1 MKNRS
6 SLFVPAALAVLVA
19 ASAGCDSCK
28 KGKDAGQ
35 KVEKEPV
42 AKVKNVDEAPAPED
56 TLLEVAIKDP
66 EGVTKRTADGAGF
79 DKEIGPSPWE
89 TVIASI
95 DGDAAKKG
103 LRAIDPHGAMA
114 AVVLLHID
122 AVSKPHFVVAAKL
135 KDPEVATVALTS
147 AAKGGDL
154 TAWDS
159 KVLGTQAFEPKKG
172 QGDVAVYGP
181 YVLASDTRDALE
193 AAGKYVAW
201 KASKGDAQ
209 PHDLS
214 ARVPLDKI
222 GPKAAA
228 LVTALWASLPSGT
241 VPPKL
246 HAALEP
252 MLEPLLQG
260 VSDMGELAIDV
271 DSDGKLVKVDDHVGA
286 KGTFAAW
293 LGKYPAGDATTLL
306 TMPKADGVSLTRFP
320 DDLAPVIYAGV
331 DDALSSSSLSP
342 ADRADLL
349 KQLQTLG
356 KSLGHEVDMSNK
368 GSGPTS
374 EFLLR
379 FDITDPKGAKTAM
392 AALEKAALKALG
404 GAKAPAKTTAY
415 KKFGADGDEI
425 ELTAGTGLTF
435 HLLWAVR
442 GSYLFVGFSNGAFSL
457 ADAGIDPA
465 STATVSS
472 DAAAKTKL
480 ASFPTKGLIGA
491 SYGDTWSF
499 SKGLVGGGG
508 GAPAASG
515 SGVSWGYTVVDA
527 SGVSAKGEVPL
538 AFIGDMARFYMGMMA
553 MFASPP
559 PPY

>member
-1 MKNRS
+1 VS
-6 SLFVPAALAVLVA
+6 SV
-19 ASAGCDSCK
+19 
-28 KGKDAGQ
+28 
-35 KVEKEPV
+35 
-42 AKVKNVDEAPAPED
+42 
-56 TLLEVAIKDP
+56 
-66 EGVTKRTADGAGF
+66 
-79 DKEIGPSPWE
+79 
-89 TVIASI
+89 

-103 LRAIDPHGAMA
+103 LRTIDPHGAMA

-122 AVSKPHFVVAAKL
+122 ATSKPHVAFAAKL

-159 KVLGTQAFEPKKG
+159 KVLETQVFEPKKG
-172 QGDVAVYGP
+172 EIAVYGP
-181 YVLASDTRDALE
+181 YVIAADTREAIE

-214 ARVPLDKI
+214 AHVPMGKI
-222 GPKAAA
+222 GPQVAA

-241 VPPKL
+241 IPPKL
-246 HAALEP
+246 QATLSP
-252 MLEPLLQG
+252 MLAPLLG
-260 VSDMGELAIDV
+260 GISDMGDLTADL
-271 DSDGKLVKVDDHVGA
+271 DSDGKVLTMDEHVAA
-286 KGTFAAW
+286 KGTFGAW
-293 LGKYPAGDATTLL
+293 LGKYPAGDANNML
-306 TMPKADGVSLTRFP
+306 TMPKADGVSVTRFP

-331 DDALSSSSLSP
+331 EDALSSGSLSP

-404 GAKAPAKTTAY
+404 GAKTPAKTTAY
-415 KKFGADGDEI
+415 KKFGADGDEV
-425 ELTAGTGLTF
+425 ELSPGTGLTF

-442 GSYLFVGFSNGAFSL
+442 GSYLFIGFSNGAFTL

-465 STATVSS
+465 STATMAT
-472 DAAAKTKL
+472 DAAAKAKVAT
-480 ASFPTKGLIGA
+480 FPTKGIIGA
-491 SYGDTWSF
+491 SFGDTWSF
-499 SKGLVGGGG
+499 SKGLVAGGG
-508 GAPAASG
+508 GAPPTTG
-515 SGVSWGYTVVDA
+515 SGVSWGYTVADTT
-527 SGVSAKGEVPL
+527 GVSAKGEIPL
-538 AFIGDMARFYMGMMA
+538 AFLGDMARFYMGMMA